1 MGAKS
6 CSKIGGDRIQ
16 FFGDDSDAD
25 LNRRF
30 NNNDRQGLY
39 GREYVLL
46 GCLGVLGAGW
56 GALGWLGGYGR
67 VLGYIRITVLTV
79 QLLPSW
85 GYLERLAG
93 MTSFSDRTTR

>member
-1 MGAKS
+1 M

-16 FFGDDSDAD
+16 FFGDDTDAD

-46 GCLGVLGAGW
+46 GCLGGGLGCFGMAW
-56 GALGWLGGYGR
+56 GGYGR
-67 VLGYIRITVLTV
+67 VLYWDTYT
-79 QLLPSW
+79 LP
-85 GYLERLAG
+85 YLP
-93 MTSFSDRTTR
+93 

>member
-1 MGAKS
+1 M
-6 CSKIGGDRIQ
+6 GGDRIQ

-46 GCLGVLGAGW
+46 GCLGGGLGYFGMAW
-56 GALGWLGGYGR
+56 GGYGR
-67 VLGYIRITVLTV
+67 VLGYIHITVLTV
-79 QLLPSW
+79 ELLPSLGLLW
-85 GYLERLAG
+85 GVLERLAG